1 MAFLNS
7 KRYEY
12 LISFNVTISFEKQKQ
27 QFWPF
32 ISLKK
37 EYLMSKPNVHAV
49 HRDWDRPFP
58 VMERAEGIY
67 LYDSDGKRYIDG
79 SGGSSVVTSIGH
91 GVKEVSDAMTRQA
104 EKFSF
109 CPAHAFTNQPFL
121 DLADQVVSL
130 APGELKNNS
139 RVWLACTG
147 TDATDDA
154 VRLARQYWVESG
166 RPSKYQIISRWQA
179 FHGNTISVAGFS
191 GITGRRSLFQPMYI
205 DSPHIPPAFCYRCP
219 FEKTYPAC
227 NLLCARALEVAI
239 RQQNPDNVAAF
250 IAEPVVG
257 AALACVPA
265 PDGYFQIIRDI
276 CTKYDV
282 LFIDDEVMTGWG
294 RTGSMWGIEHWG
306 VTPDIIATAKGMTA
320 GYTPLSAII
329 AKDEIWAVLENKH
342 SPFKAGHTL
351 NANAVSC
358 AAGLVVIQYIL
369 DHNLVVNSRARGEQF
384 RRGLTGMTDR
394 HPSLGDVRGKGLMVG
409 FELVRSHE
417 TREPFEPAR
426 HVSAVLERLAL
437 QNGLLTYPCTGSV
450 EGVAGDM
457 VLMAPPLVINAAEI
471 DEILKI
477 LDESLTELEATLGVL

>member
-1 MAFLNS
+1 
-7 KRYEY
+7 
-12 LISFNVTISFEKQKQ
+12 
-27 QFWPF
+27 
-32 ISLKK
+32 
-37 EYLMSKPNVHAV
+37 MSKPNVHAV
-49 HRDWDRPFP
+49 HRDWDRSFP
-58 VMERAEGIY
+58 VITHAEGIY
-67 LYDSDGKRYIDG
+67 LYDQDGKRYIDG
-79 SGGSSVVTSIGH
+79 SGGSSVVTTIGH
-91 GVKEVSDAMTRQA
+91 GILEVSKAMAEQA

-109 CPAHAFTNQPFL
+109 YPAHAFTNQPFL
-121 DLADQVVSL
+121 DLSDLVVSL

-139 RVWLACTG
+139 RVWLTCTG

-179 FHGNTISVAGFS
+179 FHGNNISVAGFS
-191 GITGRRSLFQPMYI
+191 GITSRRSLFQPMYV

-219 FEKTYPAC
+219 FEKTYPSC
-227 NLLCARALEVAI
+227 NLLCARSLETTI
-239 RQQNPDNVAAF
+239 RQQNPDNIAAF
-250 IAEPVVG
+250 IAEPEVG

-265 PDGYFQIIRDI
+265 PDGYFQIIREI
-276 CTKYDV
+276 CTKYDI

-294 RTGSMWGIEHWG
+294 RTGSLWGIEHWG

-320 GYTPLSAII
+320 GYTPLSAVI
-329 AKDEIWAVLENKH
+329 ARNEIWSVLEKKH

-369 DHNLVVNSRARGEQF
+369 DHKLVENAKARGEQLSA
-384 RRGLTGMTDR
+384 GLNSLMD
-394 HPSLGDVRGKGLMVG
+394 HHASLGDVRGKGLMVG
-409 FELVRSHE
+409 FELVKSRE
-417 TREPFEPAR
+417 TKEPFDPGR
-426 HVSAVLERLAL
+426 HASVLLERAAM
-437 QNGLLTYPCTGSV
+437 QRGLVTYPCTGSI

-477 LDESLTELEATLGVL
+477 LDESLAEVETSLSLN